1 MIGVDSRTVC
11 APFSFLYFYFYTVLH
26 ALAARRRATR
36 NAPVPLL
43 ETLRKAI
50 VSPTAPKLLGVP
62 TELAVGFVAGV
73 ASRAIST
80 PLSVLTVRLQSS
92 SSGDSDDEDEES
104 KLFDNNVTIE
114 RQHPGLM
121 EVARDIYKE
130 QGLSGFWAGKQ
141 HICVQLL
148 CGSHVNVH

>member
-1 MIGVDSRTVC
+1 M
-11 APFSFLYFYFYTVLH
+11 YFYFYTVLH

-62 TELAVGFVAGV
+62 TELAVGFIAGV

-80 PLSVLTVRLQSS
+80 PLSVLTVRLQSN
-92 SSGDSDDEDEES
+92 SSGDSDEEDEES
-104 KLFDNNVTIE
+104 KLFDDNRTASE
-114 RQHPGLM
+114 RKHPGLM
-121 EVARDIYKE
+121 EVARNIYKE
-130 QGLSGFWAGKQ
+130 QGMSGFWAGKQ
-141 HICVQLL
+141 HICVQLP
-148 CGSHVNVH
+148 GDSHVNIH